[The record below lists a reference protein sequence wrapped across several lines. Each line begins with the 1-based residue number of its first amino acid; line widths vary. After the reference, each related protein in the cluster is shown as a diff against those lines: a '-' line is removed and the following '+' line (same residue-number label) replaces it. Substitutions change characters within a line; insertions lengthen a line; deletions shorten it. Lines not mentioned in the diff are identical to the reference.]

1 MFALA
6 DTFTMKIDGWRDRL
20 RVAVEESGKSL
31 REISDASG
39 RGKGYMFS
47 ILSEGKDPSV
57 ENLATV
63 CDVIGVSLTWILY
76 GFDISPETEALM
88 RAAEASP
95 ETRAHLLAL
104 LAERQKGAP

>member
-1 MFALA
+1 M
-6 DTFTMKIDGWRDRL
+6 DIDGWRDRL

-31 REISDASG
+31 REISAASG
-39 RGKGYMFS
+39 KGNGYLHS
-47 ILSEGKDPSV
+47 LLSEGKDPSI
-57 ENLATV
+57 ENLARV
-63 CDVIGVSLTWILY
+63 CEVIGASLTRILY

-104 LAERQKGAP
+104 LAERQQGGQ